1 MSIDRRDMDEGLRR
15 DANGLLA
22 RAAAAIPRA
31 DWRLMVAIDDF
42 FLPEEARLDDRTR
55 SALAAAIAGMT
66 GAVEAALRQHA
77 ARLLAARGEPELA
90 TALVGDHQ
98 PVLDRLVS
106 AGLMRD
112 SDIMRELIGRVR
124 ADVLGEALPV
134 QAPDEPDRP
143 SLLARLAQSPDSVIS
158 SSAMAMLNAESRRRA
173 APPGEA
179 QGWSD
184 LPAELHHR
192 LVWWVAAALRE
203 RHSGQAGDNVVL
215 LDRALAEAS
224 LRQVGA
230 HDEGDRVEA
239 AAIRLAGAIDAHAD
253 ELATLLVE
261 TLADRR
267 LPLFIALIAHALGLD
282 YGEAREILLDPAGDQ
297 LWPVLRALE
306 LDRTAIARIGLALTE
321 ADPRRDLEAFA
332 DRLDAIAELPS
343 ANARIA
349 LAPLLLHPDYRAA
362 MRSLA
367 RGQGA

>member
-1 MSIDRRDMDEGLRR
+1 MSINRRDTKDDVRE
-15 DANGLLA
+15 DIHGLLA

-31 DWRLMVAIDDF
+31 DHRLMVAIDDF
-42 FLPEEARLDDRTR
+42 FLPEDDRLDDRTR
-55 SALAAAIAGMT
+55 SALATAISGTT
-66 GAVEAALRQHA
+66 GAVETALRQHA
-77 ARLLAARGEPELA
+77 ARVLAGRGEPELA
-90 TALVGDHQ
+90 RALIVDDVA
-98 PVLDRLVS
+98 VLDRLAS

-112 SDIMRELIGRVR
+112 GDIMRELVGRVR
-124 ADVLGEALPV
+124 MDLLSEKLPI

-143 SLLARLAQSPDSVIS
+143 SLLARLAQSTDSLIS
-158 SSAMAMLNAESRRRA
+158 SGAMAMLSAESRRHS

-184 LPAELHHR
+184 LPGELHHR

-203 RHSGQAGDNVVL
+203 RNSERAGENVGL
-215 LDRALAEAS
+215 LDRTLGEAA

-239 AAIRLAGAIDAHAD
+239 AAMRLAAAIDAHAD
-253 ELATLLVE
+253 ELATLLIE

-267 LPLFIALIAHALGLD
+267 LPLFVALIAHALGLD
-282 YGEAREILLDPAGDQ
+282 YGEAREITLDPDGDQ

-306 LDRTAIARIGLALTE
+306 LDRAAIARIGLALAE
-321 ADPRRDLEAFA
+321 ADARRDLEIFA
-332 DRLDAIAELPS
+332 DRLDSIAELS
-343 ANARIA
+343 AADARIA

-367 RGQGA
+367 RSRGA